1 MSLPAARARGAWS
14 LRAWLRAA
22 VSPVRALQPTVT
34 TWSWSNVAALP
45 PPPRPEAIFA
55 MADAVIARVDDD
67 IARAVERAI
76 NHTAPRWTH
85 VRVRH
90 DPCFVTVSA
99 KCRRCGAIF
108 STAWARGLVAAASM
122 DARDAC
128 ADAYGGA
135 IARIGCY
142 CVAREPDCG

>member
-22 VSPVRALQPTVT
+22 VSPVRALQPT
-34 TWSWSNVAALP
+34 NVAALP

-76 NHTAPRWTH
+76 SHTAPRWTH

-108 STAWARGLVAAASM
+108 W
-122 DARDAC
+122 
-128 ADAYGGA
+128 
-135 IARIGCY
+135 
-142 CVAREPDCG
+142 